1 MRLSTLLPLA
11 LTTSALASAIP
22 NVESSSKKRASWP
35 YGPFVSSG
43 RYIHNSLGE
52 NVTYVGVNWPGA
64 ADAMIPEGLQYQP
77 ISKIV
82 SDIKSLGMNVIRLTY
97 AVEMVDDIFDNG
109 GDKTLLAS
117 FQNALGTANGLTVV
131 NKIIANNPSFTQ
143 STTRVQVFDAVAA
156 ECKKQGIYVH
166 LDNHISKGEWCCSLT
181 DGNGWFGDT
190 YFNVTKWKRGWEF
203 MAKRGASWGNLMS
216 VGLRNEP
223 RDTSNNAAVSATYN
237 WETWYTHMTSA
248 ASTVHTANPDVLIFF
263 SGLNYDTTLAPITLG
278 SDLGSGSKFIASSF
292 PYANKIVLE
301 LHNYQ
306 TTATSCSSI
315 TSGLYNGG
323 YNAMDTTNTAVKNI
337 LPVVMTEW
345 GHDETN
351 SEYSGVYA
359 TCLKSYLGG
368 LKGGWMVW
376 ALGGSYYIREGT
388 QDSDET
394 WGLYNHNWTAWR
406 SDPAIAAIKSMVT
419 ATL

>member
-11 LTTSALASAIP
+11 LTTSALAATIP
-22 NVESSSKKRASWP
+22 NAESSSKKRASWP

-43 RYIHNSLGE
+43 RYIHNSQGE

-82 SDIKSLGMNVIRLTY
+82 SDIKSLGMNVIRLTF
-97 AVEMVDDIFDNG
+97 AIEM
-109 GDKTLLAS
+109 
-117 FQNALGTANGLTVV
+117 NALGTANGLAVV
-131 NKIIANNPSFTQ
+131 NKIIAKNPTFTQ

-190 YFNVTKWKRGWEF
+190 YFDVAKWKRGLEF
-203 MAKRGASWGNLMS
+203 MAKRGSSWGNLMS
-216 VGLRNEP
+216 IGLRNEP

-248 ASTVHTANPDVLIFF
+248 ASVVHSANSDVLIFF

-323 YNAMDTTNTAVKNI
+323 YNAMDTSNTAVKNI

-351 SEYSGVYA
+351 SEYAGVYA
-359 TCLKSYLGG
+359 TW
-368 LKGGWMVW
+368 GWMVW

-406 SDPAIAAIKSMVT
+406 SEPAIAAIKSMVT